1 MKETWKCVNEVL
13 GRSPSIQ
20 GKNIFERHMETTM
33 KEIAEKFCE
42 TFACAVSPGEHIC
55 QEQLYYDYMKRS
67 GLRCQ
72 HIQRESIYIPDI
84 TEQELRSMIATMD
97 KKKSP
102 GYDNIMLADV
112 IGTLDSISPALVRL
126 INLSLRNAVIPSLL
140 KVAVVTPIYK
150 NGKKDAYTNYRPIS
164 VLSCIDKIIEKYV
177 AKVMHDYLQKYQ
189 ILNESQYGYR
199 KNRGTIDLLER
210 VADIVNGKLNEH
222 KHVLCL
228 FIDFSKAFDRI
239 NHDKLL
245 KILEDL
251 GIRGPLLDWF
261 RCFLANRRFCVKVG
275 NEVSSLREL
284 RAGVPQGSI
293 LGPLLYL
300 LYVNDVQHCFQDC
313 RCFLYADDTLI
324 LAVHKDIKKAEQM
337 LLREFHR
344 FQLWAHQKDLLIN
357 TSKTK
362 LMHVAS
368 PHSGVDCDLKLTV
381 HDTDCL
387 HMEDTNHN
395 RNCECDNIIEL
406 VHRQKYLGIYIDS
419 RFLWDV
425 HIGEIGKKLS
435 YFANCFYYLSE
446 FVPRNVLRIIYHS
459 LVESVLSYG
468 ITIWGQAS
476 ISHINRLK
484 SAQGRIL
491 RNMDRSVIG
500 NIYREHNILSIK
512 HLYIFRVVINNYFKS
527 RDLTTVHH
535 PHATRARE
543 RGMYVVPK
551 TNNKYG
557 DRLISVQL
565 PKILNDLPETM
576 LNLQSLAQVK
586 ANLRSWLVSLD
597 DEIK

>member
-435 YFANCFYYLSE
+435 YFANCFYYLSD

-500 NIYREHNILSIK
+500 NIYGKHNILSIN

-565 PKILNDLPETM
+565 PKILNDLPEAM

-586 ANLRSWLVSLD
+586 ANLRSWLVSLE

>member
-1 MKETWKCVNEVL
+1 MEHSCDRRSSEGPQATTAVEADLLQQQDETDASNLIPMKNT
-13 GRSPSIQ
+13 
-20 GKNIFERHMETTM
+20 
-33 KEIAEKFCE
+33 
-42 TFACAVSPGEHIC
+42 VSAITIPLHSLVPPMG
-55 QEQLYYDYMKRS
+55 
-67 GLRCQ
+67 
-72 HIQRESIYIPDI
+72 QRIS
-84 TEQELRSMIATMD
+84 ELRSMIATMD

-112 IGTLDSISPALVRL
+112 IGTLDGISPALVRL

-189 ILNESQYGYR
+189 VLNESQYGYR

-313 RCFLYADDTLI
+313 KCFLYADDTLI

-406 VHRQKYLGIYIDS
+406 VHRQ
-419 RFLWDV
+419 
-425 HIGEIGKKLS
+425 
-435 YFANCFYYLSE
+435 N
-446 FVPRNVLRIIYHS
+446 
-459 LVESVLSYG
+459 
-468 ITIWGQAS
+468 
-476 ISHINRLK
+476 
-484 SAQGRIL
+484 
-491 RNMDRSVIG
+491 
-500 NIYREHNILSIK
+500 
-512 HLYIFRVVINNYFKS
+512 
-527 RDLTTVHH
+527 
-535 PHATRARE
+535 
-543 RGMYVVPK
+543 
-551 TNNKYG
+551 
-557 DRLISVQL
+557 VQL

-597 DEIK
+597 DEIKFVYCRMQLGTNCR